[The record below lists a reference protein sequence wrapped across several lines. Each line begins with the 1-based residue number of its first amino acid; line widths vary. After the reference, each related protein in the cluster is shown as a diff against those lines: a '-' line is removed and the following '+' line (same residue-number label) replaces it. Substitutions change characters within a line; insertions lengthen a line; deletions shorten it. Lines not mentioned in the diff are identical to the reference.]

1 MHSLSPAL
9 PPTPTPTF
17 INGGDGIFKI
27 LKNGEGI
34 EKLTILMGGRG
45 ILWGRSKNGESGG
58 SPYQSNFGATKDA

>member
-34 EKLTILMGGRG
+34 EEITILMGG
-45 ILWGRSKNGESGG
+45 
-58 SPYQSNFGATKDA
+58 